1 MFAYRYHF
9 SNGET
14 ISIDVSDDWGEI
26 LIDLDRQEYNN
37 DHKETR
43 RHYSLE
49 GKVYEGMDYAV
60 EDSGL
65 EALFAGPT
73 DEECLRTAIQQLTP
87 DQQEMVQA
95 IYFENV
101 SVNDYAARMG
111 VTQSAISHRLQT
123 VKKKLKKLLGW
134 PSYPP
139 VPVAVCRKER
149 EKQPSRKDERHETQ
163 AENQRVQGAADRR
176 GGQMPQCDPAGEAAH
191 PAPGAQRAGDDPHS
205 RQHRGISGHHRTAG
219 GRCNG

>member
-1 MFAYRYHF
+1 MKITYKFVT
-9 SNGET
+9 GEVAEVE
-14 ISIDVSDDWGEI
+14 VSEEI
-26 LIDLDRQEYNN
+26 GAVIVDLDRQEYNN

-49 GKVYEGMDYAV
+49 GKVYEGMDYAA

-73 DEECLRTAIQQLTP
+73 DEERLHTAIRQLSP

-111 VTQSAISHRLQT
+111 VTRSAISHRLQT
-123 VKKKLKKLLGW
+123 VKKKLKKLL
-134 PSYPP
+134 
-139 VPVAVCRKER
+139 R
-149 EKQPSRKDERHETQ
+149 
-163 AENQRVQGAADRR
+163 
-176 GGQMPQCDPAGEAAH
+176 
-191 PAPGAQRAGDDPHS
+191 
-205 RQHRGISGHHRTAG
+205 
-219 GRCNG
+219 

>member
-1 MFAYRYHF
+1 MKIQYKFV
-9 SNGET
+9 NET
-14 ISIDVSDDWGEI
+14 ISIDVPDDWGEI

-73 DEECLRTAIQQLTP
+73 DEERLRTAIQQLTP

-101 SVNDYAARMG
+101 SINDYAARMG
-111 VTQSAISHRLQT
+111 VTQSAISHQLRALKQSKLVKYRREGKT
-123 VKKKLKKLLGW
+123 VFYSLADGH
-134 PSYPP
+134 
-139 VPVAVCRKER
+139 VRTII
-149 EKQPSRKDERHETQ
+149 D
-163 AENQRVQGAADRR
+163 QG
-176 GGQMPQCDPAGEAAH
+176 MEH
-191 PAPGAQRAGDDPHS
+191 
-205 RQHRGISGHHRTAG
+205 ILE
-219 GRCNG
+219 